1 MPRLSYG
8 PTGSSMPHLEY
19 ALPSESLREFVSVYY
34 RFDCPEPL
42 VSDGERAAIAQLRMA
57 THGRV
62 TMHLP
67 DGSSTICSGAV
78 LCGPTTAA
86 VRFEIE
92 GPFHMF
98 GMGITAAGW
107 GALTHA
113 SAADFVDKVVP
124 AVTVFPQ
131 IGEHMTRLRTL
142 DSLPQMCAAAD
153 AIIQGFVDDISPE
166 LLAFTRMVD
175 AWLASSVSPM
185 VTDLHAQSN
194 LSERQLT
201 RRVKQ
206 LYGMP
211 PKYLSRKYRAL
222 RAARS
227 LIDAEPDEADFLRDA
242 FYDQSH
248 MIRELKLFTGTTPTR
263 LRNGEGELARLI
275 DQRSQLK
282 GSINPLVAET

>member
-1 MPRLSYG
+1 
-8 PTGSSMPHLEY
+8 MPHLEY

-34 RFDCPEPL
+34 RLDCPEPL
-42 VSDGERAAIAQLRMA
+42 VVDGECAAIAQLRMA
-57 THGRV
+57 TGGRV
-62 TMHLP
+62 TLHMP
-67 DGSSTICSGAV
+67 DGSSTVCTGAV
-78 LCGPTTAA
+78 LVGPTTAA

-107 GALTHA
+107 GALTQA
-113 SAADFVDKVVP
+113 NAADFVDKVVP
-124 AVTVFPQ
+124 AKTVFPR
-131 IGEHMTRLRTL
+131 IDERMALLRTL
-142 DSLPQMCAAAD
+142 ETLPQMGAAAD
-153 AIIQGFVDDISPE
+153 EIIQGFVDNSSPE

-185 VTDLHAQSN
+185 VADLHAQSN

-201 RRVKQ
+201 RKVKQ

-227 LIDAEPDEADFLRDA
+227 LIDAEPDEADYLRDA

-248 MIRELKLFTGTTPTR
+248 MIRELKLFAGTTPNR
-263 LRNGEGELARLI
+263 LRTGEGELARLI

-282 GSINPLVAET
+282 GAINPLVAET

>member
-1 MPRLSYG
+1 
-8 PTGSSMPHLEY
+8 MPHLEY
-19 ALPSESLREFVSVYY
+19 ALPSEPLREFVSVYY
-34 RFDCPEPL
+34 RLTCPEPL
-42 VSDGERAAIAQLRMA
+42 VVDGERAAIAQLRMA
-57 THGRV
+57 TGGRV
-62 TMHLP
+62 TLHMP
-67 DGSSTICSGAV
+67 DGSSTVCTGAV
-78 LCGPTTAA
+78 LVGPTTAA

-107 GALTHA
+107 GAFTHA
-113 SAADFVDKVVP
+113 NAADFVDKVVP
-124 AVTVFPQ
+124 AATVFPR
-131 IGEHMTRLRTL
+131 IEERMALLRTL
-142 DSLPQMCAAAD
+142 DTLPQMTAAAD
-153 AIIQGFVDDISPE
+153 EIIQGFVDQVSPE
-166 LLAFTRMVD
+166 MVEFTRMVD

-185 VTDLHAQSN
+185 VTDLHAQSD

-227 LIDAEPDEADFLRDA
+227 LIDAEPDEADYLRDA

-248 MIRELKLFTGTTPTR
+248 MIRELKLFAGTTPTR
-263 LRNGEGELARLI
+263 LRTGEGEMARLI

-282 GSINPLVAET
+282 GAINPLVAET